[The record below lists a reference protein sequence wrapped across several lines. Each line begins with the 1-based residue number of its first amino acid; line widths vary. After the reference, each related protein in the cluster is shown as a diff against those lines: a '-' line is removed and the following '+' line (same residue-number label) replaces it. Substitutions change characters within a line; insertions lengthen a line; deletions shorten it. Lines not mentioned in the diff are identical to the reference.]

1 MQLPTVKR
9 LPNFAA
15 IVPLAFALFS
25 ALVGC
30 QQQMGNQP
38 AFRPLE
44 KNSFFA
50 DGRSSRPLVAGT
62 IARGQL
68 ETDVA
73 FFTGRRKRLPKPEVI
88 VAAGQEAGKPA
99 VRQVNPD
106 DMSSYVG
113 EFPLEI
119 PDALVERGRERY
131 TIYCAVCHGAYGY
144 GDGVV
149 VSRGFTPP
157 PSFHIQR
164 LRDAPVG
171 YLFAVQTYG
180 YGAMADYADQI
191 SPRDRWAIVAYLRV
205 LQLSQNVPLADLPA
219 GEREPIVAKVESQSG
234 GR

>member
-1 MQLPTVKR
+1 MLQPRR
-9 LPNFAA
+9 LTRG
-15 IVPLAFALFS
+15 LLCGLCL

-30 QQQMGNQP
+30 QQKMGNQP
-38 AFRPLE
+38 AYRPLE
-44 KNSFFA
+44 KSSFFG
-50 DGRSSRPLVAGT
+50 DDRSARPLVAGT

-73 FFTGRRKRLPKPEVI
+73 FFTGRRERLPKPEVV
-88 VAAGQEAGKPA
+88 VAAGQDAGKPA

-106 DMSSYVG
+106 DMSSYVDA
-113 EFPLEI
+113 FPLEI
-119 PDALVERGRERY
+119 ADALVERGHERY

-180 YGAMADYADQI
+180 YGAMADYADQV
-191 SPRDRWAIVAYLRV
+191 SPHDRWAIVAYLRV
-205 LQLSQNVPLADLPA
+205 LQLSQNLPLADLPA
-219 GEREPIVAKVESQSG
+219 GERERILAKLESKSG

>member
-1 MQLPTVKR
+1 MRHLHR
-9 LPNFAA
+9 LTGGLLCGLL
-15 IVPLAFALFS
+15 LAQA
-25 ALVGC
+25 GC
-30 QQQMGNQP
+30 QQQMGKQP
-38 AFRPLE
+38 AYRPLE
-44 KNSFFA
+44 KSSFFA

-73 FFTGRRKRLPKPEVI
+73 FFTGRRERLPKPMVV

-106 DMSSYVG
+106 DMSSYVDA
-113 EFPLEI
+113 FPLES

-131 TIYCAVCHGAYGY
+131 SIYCAVCHGAYGY

-157 PSFHIQR
+157 PSFHIPR
-164 LRDAPVG
+164 LREAPVG

-180 YGAMADYADQI
+180 YGAMADYAEQI
-191 SPRDRWAIVAYLRV
+191 APRDRWAIVAYLRV

-219 GEREPIVAKVESQSG
+219 TDREQILVKLESQSG
-234 GR
+234 GRK